1 VDIRKFKSISPFIKV
16 NVYLP
21 LLFRAF
27 HALNMK
33 FGICTLSV
41 VPVRTEASDKA
52 EIGTQLLFGELAA
65 ITGNRNQWLSI
76 RILDDNYEGWIDQKQ
91 IQLIS
96 EKEFSRMSK
105 EKFQFTKDLVGILQ
119 DDQGNLQPALYGST
133 IRNANQ
139 NQFRLS
145 GRLLTY
151 SGELSEPGQKPETSR
166 IIEDA
171 FLFLQSPYLWGGK
184 SPFGIDCSGLTQL
197 IFKTNGINLL
207 RNASQQA
214 TQGETIALIDESE
227 AGDLAFFDNDEGN
240 ISHVGILR
248 SKTEIIHASG
258 RVRKDKIDHIGIFND
273 DLKKYTHRLRTIKR
287 LI

>member
-1 VDIRKFKSISPFIKV
+1 
-16 NVYLP
+16 
-21 LLFRAF
+21 
-27 HALNMK
+27 MK

-119 DDQGNLQPALYGST
+119 DDQGNLQPVLYGST